1 MMMAKGERMLHGQF
15 GCVDY
20 QSGIIEPGFV
30 TTMPTSNASAVFAVV
45 PGGASQYMGV
55 TRHDDDFYSANGY
68 AQNVKDGKHFITYQ
82 YVDLRDM
89 MTNHECMD
97 DITINVQRNYDNPFP
112 NPIYNMAPGQGI
124 EETFTVVLGKMDLKL
139 IEQDVTNNLEIE
151 ALPQA
156 GMQPA
161 RFGGLT
167 GETLENGLPNQ
178 ILYREVRRY
187 FSDPSQQS
195 SSPNQMPNMAGPLGN
210 STTPTRW
217 TGSLQLSDRTVAG
230 YPNLLVGPGITIMRS
245 WSIYPADRTIQS
257 ASSSVP
263 PEPAE
268 EFLNQRSFIG
278 LKTPALQWN
287 ITGKVRKL
295 TATEEAVWYTNIL
308 LTRESDN

>member
-1 MMMAKGERMLHGQF
+1 MAKGERMLHGQF
-15 GCVDY
+15 GCVSY
-20 QSGIIEPGFV
+20 LSGIIEPGF
-30 TTMPTSNASAVFAVV
+30 TTTIPQTNASAQFAVV

-55 TRHDDDFYSANGY
+55 TRHDDEFYEANSY
-68 AQNVKDGKHFITYQ
+68 SQNVKDGKHFVTYQ

-112 NPIYNMAPGQGI
+112 NPIYNMAPANAI
-124 EETFTVVLGKMDLKL
+124 EETFTVILGKMDFKL
-139 IEQDVTNNLEIE
+139 LEQDPAYDLEIE

-161 RFGGLT
+161 RYGG
-167 GETLENGLPNQ
+167 GDQEYLENGLPNQ
-178 ILYREVRRY
+178 VLYREVRRY
-187 FSDPSQQS
+187 HSDPSQQFT
-195 SSPNQMPNMAGPLGN
+195 SPDQMPNMAGPLGN
-210 STTPTRW
+210 VITPTRW
-217 TGSLQLSDRTVAG
+217 TGSLQLTDRTVSG
-230 YPNLLVGPGITIMRS
+230 YPNLVVGPGITIMRS
-245 WSIYPADRTIQS
+245 WSVYPADRTIQS

-263 PEPAE
+263 PQPAN

-278 LKTPALQWN
+278 IKTPALQWN

-308 LTRESDN
+308 LSQQSND

>member
-1 MMMAKGERMLHGQF
+1 MAKGERMLHGQF

-20 QSGIIEPGFV
+20 LSGIIEPGF
-30 TTMPTSNASAVFAVV
+30 TTVIPPVAASAAFVTV

-55 TRHDDDFYSANGY
+55 TRHDDEFYSANGY
-68 AQNVKDGKHFITYQ
+68 LNNVKDNKHFVTYQ

-139 IEQDVTNNLEIE
+139 LEQEVTYNLEIE

-161 RFGGLT
+161 RYGGGQAEFLD
-167 GETLENGLPNQ
+167 NGLPNQ

-195 SSPNQMPNMAGPLGN
+195 VSPNQMPNMAGPSGS

-230 YPNLLVGPGITIMRS
+230 YPNLVVGPGITIMRS

-263 PEPAE
+263 AAPAE

-278 LKTPALQWN
+278 IKTPALQWN

-308 LTRESDN
+308 LTQQSND